1 MVRFVRTLQ
10 HRVTSQ
16 GCDFY
21 ALSIPPQVAET
32 LGLKDGGRVA
42 IEVRPLKKGK
52 SEIVLKKLSRN
63 DAPNLLCIVPTSD
76 GYFDLEERPMSL
88 AHVITKGPSESLESQ
103 ATSHDVKVLLIGA
116 RML

>member
-10 HRVTSQ
+10 HRVTAQ
-16 GCDFY
+16 GNDFY
-21 ALSIPPQVAET
+21 ALSIPPQVAEA

-52 SEIVLKKLSRN
+52 SEIVLKALSQD
-63 DAPNLLCIVPTSD
+63 DAPDLLCIVPTPD
-76 GYFDLEERPMSL
+76 GYFDVEERPMPL
-88 AHVITKGPSESLESQ
+88 NAITTKGPSGSVDSQ
-103 ATSHDVKVLLIGA
+103 VLGWNAKTLLRAA